1 MIKYVFMTL
10 TIIVGTQWGDEGKGK
25 ITDLLAR
32 DMDMVVRYQGGNNAG
47 HTVVIGDQ
55 TFKLHL
61 IPSGIFYNNVLCVIG
76 NGVVV
81 DPAVLLT
88 EIETLRSQGHAVN
101 NLRISGQAHVIFPY
115 HKDLDK
121 AQEKKHEVGRIGTT
135 CRGIGPCYVDKYNR
149 RGIRIADLYDEAKL
163 KQRLLWNLE
172 EKGFFLEKFYG
183 LKVNYNI
190 DAIMADY
197 LGYAHAIRDF
207 VVLDSTKLVH
217 EAIRQGKQLL
227 LEGAQGTMLDVD
239 HGTYPYVTSS
249 NPVSSGACVGAGFSP
264 KAVDE
269 IIGVVKAYVTRVGG
283 GPFPTE
289 IEGGMGDKLREWGGQ
304 YGATTGR
311 PRRCGWFDG
320 VVMRYAARINGLT
333 SLAVTKLDVL
343 DNVDT
348 IKICVAYEHKGKQ
361 ITDFP
366 LDLNILEQC
375 KPVYIEMPGWQE
387 PLTKVRNYQ
396 ELPANAKNYLA
407 KLAEIAEARISLVS
421 VGAERGQII
430 RA

>member
-1 MIKYVFMTL
+1 MAVTV
-10 TIIVGTQWGDEGKGK
+10 IVGTQWGDEGKGK

-47 HTVVIGDQ
+47 HTVVIKNE

-61 IPSGIFYNNVLCVIG
+61 IPSGIFYANVLCVIG

-81 DPAVLLT
+81 DPAVLIQ
-88 EIETLRSQGHAVN
+88 EIETLKSKGHPVD
-101 NLRISGQAHVIFPY
+101 NLRISSQAHVILPY

-121 AQEKKHEVGRIGTT
+121 AQEKKKEAGRIGTT

-149 RGIRIADLYDEAKL
+149 RGIRIADLYDQKDLRAKL
-163 KQRLLWNLE
+163 EWNLE
-172 EKGFFLEKFYG
+172 EKSFLLEKFYG
-183 LKVNYNI
+183 MKVSSNVETILNE
-190 DAIMADY
+190 Y
-197 LGYAHAIRDF
+197 LGYAHAIKGF
-207 VVLDSTKLVH
+207 VVEESSSVVH
-217 EAIRQGKQLL
+217 DAIQKKKKLL

-264 KAVDE
+264 MAVDE

-289 IEGGMGDKLREWGGQ
+289 IEGGVGDQLRDWGNE

-320 VVMRYAARINGLT
+320 VVMKHAAKINGLT
-333 SLAVTKLDVL
+333 SLAITKLDVL
-343 DNVDT
+343 DNLDK
-348 IKICVAYEHKGKQ
+348 IKLCVAYEYKGKQ
-361 ITDFP
+361 VTDFP
-366 LDLNILEQC
+366 TDIRRLEKC
-375 KPVYIEMPGWQE
+375 KPVYEEVPGWKE
-387 PLTKVRNYQ
+387 PISKVKDYKDLPQNAKKYLDKLA
-396 ELPANAKNYLA
+396 ELANAK
-407 KLAEIAEARISLVS
+407 ISLVS

-430 RA
+430 RI